1 MKRALPLT
9 ALTVS
14 GLIMAANFYIK
25 YPPLNSMGSGLSA
38 WGVIIAA
45 FALGLGAVNLVQVQV
60 KNISSGKNM
69 LNGTVAIVS
78 MAVMAIV
85 GIATGQKG
93 ATYTFLFSNMLQPL
107 GDTVFSLLAFYI
119 ASASYRAFR
128 ARSVETWI
136 LLAAAG
142 VLILGNTP
150 FIGLVSD
157 KIPVV
162 ANWFLNNPTV
172 AARRAITVSASIG
185 ALAAALRAFA
195 GLDARVTG

>member
-1 MKRALPLT
+1 MKRVLPLT
-9 ALTVS
+9 ALTIS
-14 GLIMAANFYIK
+14 GILMVANFYIK
-25 YPPLNSMGSGLSA
+25 YKPLNTMASGLSA

-60 KNISSGKNM
+60 RNIRTGKNTF
-69 LNGTVAIVS
+69 NGIVAVAAMVI
-78 MAVMAIV
+78 MAAV

-93 ATYTFLFSNMLQPL
+93 TLYTFMFSKMLQPL

-128 ARSVETWI
+128 ARSVETWV
-136 LLAAAG
+136 LLVAAA
-142 VLILGNTP
+142 VMILGNTP

-195 GLDARVTG
+195 GLDARITG

>member
-9 ALTVS
+9 ALTIS
-14 GLIMAANFYIK
+14 GIVMVANFFFK
-25 YPPLNSMGSGLSA
+25 YKPLNNVGSGLSA

-60 KNISSGKNM
+60 RNIRSGKNT
-69 LNGTVAIVS
+69 LNGIVAIVG
-78 MAVMAIV
+78 MLVMAAV

-93 ATYTFLFSNMLQPL
+93 SFYTFLFANILQPL

-128 ARSVETWI
+128 ARSAETWI
-136 LLAAAG
+136 LLAAAAI
-142 VLILGNTP
+142 LILGNTP
-150 FIGLVSD
+150 FIGLISG

-185 ALAAALRAFA
+185 ALAAAIRAFA

>member
-1 MKRALPLT
+1 MKRAFPLT

-14 GLIMAANFYIK
+14 GIIMVVNFFVK
-25 YPPLNSMGSGLSA
+25 YKPLNSIGSGLSS

-45 FALGLGAVNLVQVQV
+45 FSLGLGAVNLVQVQYR
-60 KNISSGKNM
+60 NIRSGKNT
-69 LNGTVAIVS
+69 LNSVTAIAGMVI
-78 MAVMAIV
+78 MAVI
-85 GIATGQKG
+85 GILTGQKG
-93 ATYTFLFSNMLQPL
+93 TVFTFLFSNMLQPL

-128 ARSVETWI
+128 AKSIETWI
-136 LLAAAG
+136 LLGAAA

-150 FIGLVSD
+150 FIGLLSD
-157 KIPVV
+157 KIPVI

-172 AARRAITVSASIG
+172 AARRAITVSAAIG
-185 ALAAALRAFA
+185 GLAAALRAFA